1 MYTSASGLL
10 SIDGFHSRDRRPYWS
25 AETIENIWIR
35 IELRSHR
42 IYLGH
47 KYGRHS
53 PRYMKENRL
62 NHKLNVFIG
71 GRTIPHSKLAHK
83 TYMCINKMFH
93 YTRSRLYYANING
106 CMSFHLSL
114 FSSINNGT
122 VKSIVFL
129 YQFRLFAHI
138 NDFHNIR

>member
-1 MYTSASGLL
+1 MDTSASGLL

-25 AETIENIWIR
+25 AETIGNVWIR

-93 YTRSRLYYANING
+93 YTRSRLYYANMHVLPSITILFYKQWN
-106 CMSFHLSL
+106 CQVNWFFLS
-114 FSSINNGT
+114 IQ
-122 VKSIVFL
+122 IVCA
-129 YQFRLFAHI
+129 Y
-138 NDFHNIR
+138 